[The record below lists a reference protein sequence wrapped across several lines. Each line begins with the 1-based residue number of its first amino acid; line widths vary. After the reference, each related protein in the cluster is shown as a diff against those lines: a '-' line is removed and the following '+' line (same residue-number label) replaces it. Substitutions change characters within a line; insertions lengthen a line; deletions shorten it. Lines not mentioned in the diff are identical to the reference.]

1 MLNQKKKVC
10 RRHKLGTM
18 IVVSYSLILYGKVFK
33 WNREKRVK
41 HTRNDSEAAK
51 PKGQA
56 NFSHLEILSLFSF
69 SLQNKWGVFT
79 LEKANIGLL
88 LKNLF
93 NFFHHR
99 VFKGL
104 NIQLESFR

>member
-1 MLNQKKKVC
+1 
-10 RRHKLGTM
+10 M

-56 NFSHLEILSLFSF
+56 NFSHLEILS
-69 SLQNKWGVFT
+69 
-79 LEKANIGLL
+79 I
-88 LKNLF
+88 
-93 NFFHHR
+93 FFFYTEQ
-99 VFKGL
+99 V
-104 NIQLESFR
+104 ESFHFRESKYRFIIKKFIQFFPS